1 MMIRSF
7 LVEFIFFFGTPRSIS
22 VSVTMERSSN
32 ETYDSLSNFALSNG
46 LVKHKQTNK
55 QTRRTLS
62 LSFTTLESMAMTI
75 SNSISL
81 IHSRQPPIACGVQ
94 RMKKRWKSN
103 DRTTIN
109 GSRTDAKK
117 DTVLCR
123 IRSAMDHG
131 RQVHVLV
138 LLPATMHTYF
148 VTRHTYR
155 TICTYLNT

>member
-1 MMIRSF
+1 MIRSF
-7 LVEFIFFFGTPRSIS
+7 LVEFGFFFGTPRSIS
-22 VSVTMERSSN
+22 VSVTMERPSN

-46 LVKHKQTNK
+46 LVKHTQTN
-55 QTRRTLS
+55 TSHS
-62 LSFTTLESMAMTI
+62 LSFTTLESMARTI

-81 IHSRQPPIACGVQ
+81 FHTRQPPIACGVQ

-117 DTVLCR
+117 DSVLCR
-123 IRSAMDHG
+123 IRSALHYG

-138 LLPATMHTYF
+138 LLVY
-148 VTRHTYR
+148 
-155 TICTYLNT
+155 YL